1 MIGRE
6 ECRVNSG
13 GMGCGGVGAEET
25 VLHFQDAVKDV
36 EGAVVVRDDDD
47 AGALLVGDAAG
58 RGGVDESDGG
68 QQRVRVHARA
78 RFLVHHR
85 KRTNENPARM
95 LSVR

>member
-1 MIGRE
+1 MVIS
-6 ECRVNSG
+6 SG
-13 GMGCGGVGAEET
+13 AGGCGVSAEET
-25 VLHFQDAVKDV
+25 VFHFEDAVKDV
-36 EGAVVVRDDDD
+36 EGAMIVRDDDD
-47 AGALLVGDAAG
+47 AGALLMGDAAG
-58 RGGVDESDGG
+58 RGGVEESDGG